1 MATYPPPPRLRTAP
15 PLPAAPSTSPVPCR
29 AGPSSKAARCP
40 AGSAGFPPF
49 TGGPFRYIDRIG
61 VSKYVDTL
69 NQLADKHGERF
80 KPAPL
85 LVDYAKAG
93 RKFYP

>member
-1 MATYPPPPRLRTAP
+1 MLRVGARRSSQCG
-15 PLPAAPSTSPVPCR
+15 AHARRHRR
-29 AGPSSKAARCP
+29 AHLTRRC
-40 AGSAGFPPF
+40 AGFPPF
-49 TGGPFRYIDRIG
+49 SGGPFRHIDRVG

>member
-1 MATYPPPPRLRTAP
+1 MA
-15 PLPAAPSTSPVPCR
+15 V
-29 AGPSSKAARCP
+29 G
-40 AGSAGFPPF
+40 GAGFPPF
-49 TGGPFRYIDRIG
+49 TGGPFRHIDRIG

-85 LVDYAKAG
+85 LVDYAKTG

>member
-1 MATYPPPPRLRTAP
+1 
-15 PLPAAPSTSPVPCR
+15 
-29 AGPSSKAARCP
+29 
-40 AGSAGFPPF
+40 
-49 TGGPFRYIDRIG
+49 

>member
-1 MATYPPPPRLRTAP
+1 MLASAPRRVQKAP
-15 PLPAAPSTSPVPCR
+15 RQGKALSWR
-29 AGPSSKAARCP
+29 AR
-40 AGSAGFPPF
+40 AGFPPF
-49 TGGPFRYIDRIG
+49 SGGPFRHIDRIG

-69 NQLADKHGERF
+69 NQLADKHGDRF
-80 KPAPL
+80 RPAPL